1 MLMGFRKSNWKW
13 IVGSLFLAAAT
24 GLPLVSRAQS
34 PGDVIRIGSPSD
46 WSQYESYWNQ
56 LLNLSSANKSKGAAS
71 GTDTAA
77 TATDPQVLERQ
88 IASKLRVS
96 NLQLAPIL
104 GLPGS
109 SQLMGKITNNNS
121 KAVTVSGVNVDIFK
135 SGGEL
140 AQTAS
145 ARPQPATIPAGGTVT
160 FIQQLLT
167 VPADSGFQARL
178 SKSSPFTIE
187 GGI

>member
-1 MLMGFRKSNWKW
+1 MAS
-13 IVGSLFLAAAT
+13 T

-34 PGDVIRIGSPSD
+34 PGDIIRIGTPGQ

-56 LLNLSSANKSKGAAS
+56 LINLGAASKTKSEAS
-71 GTDTAA
+71 GTDATA
-77 TATDPQVLERQ
+77 TATDPQVLEKQ
-88 IASKLRVS
+88 IARKLRVS
-96 NLQLAPIL
+96 NLQLSPIL

-109 SQLMGKITNNNS
+109 SQLMGKITNNNA
-121 KAVTVSGVNVDIFK
+121 KAVTVSGVNVDILK
-135 SGGEL
+135 SNGEL

-145 ARPQPATIPAGGTVT
+145 ARPQPATIPPGGTVT
-160 FIQQLLT
+160 FSEQLLT

-178 SKSSPFTIE
+178 SRSTPFTIE